1 MATIYYL
8 LIPINFMVK
17 KVLMVIAPR
26 DFRDEEFFETKEILE
41 RSNIDVT
48 VANSTGQPS
57 KSMFG
62 KIVTPDK
69 NFYDVDAKNFD
80 AVVFVGGSGAAV
92 YLNHKRALELAKEFY
107 NSGKVVAAICIAP
120 TILVNAGVLNG
131 KKATSW
137 PSERNNIINVGNY
150 TGKTVE
156 QDGKII
162 TGNGPPAA
170 KEFGK
175 RIVEALK

>member
-1 MATIYYL
+1 
-8 LIPINFMVK
+8 MVK

-41 RSNIDVT
+41 KSNIDVT
-48 VANSTGQPS
+48 VVNSTGQPS

-69 NFYDVDAKNFD
+69 NFYDVDAKDFD
-80 AVVFVGGSGAAV
+80 AVVFVGGSGTAV
-92 YLNHKRALELAKEFY
+92 YHNHKRALELAKEFFD
-107 NSGKVVAAICIAP
+107 SGKVVAAICIAP

-137 PSERNNIINVGNY
+137 PSEKNNINAVGTY
-150 TGKTVE
+150 TGKSVE
-156 QDGKII
+156 ADGKII
-162 TGNGPPAA
+162 TGNGPEAT
-170 KEFGK
+170 KEFRK
-175 RIVEALK
+175 KVVEALK